1 MKIGFI
7 TDTNILT
14 KQLKNNKKDEDIR
27 LWSEKNFLDKMD
39 FFLNYIEDIEKLN
52 NQVTLVYLMPET
64 IIKELEC
71 QKIKAYNKAYKNF
84 KKTYDKLQYGFTA
97 QMPEKNIEQSDEGQK
112 SDSGFKDALIWKT
125 ILYSEEIDCF
135 DKIYFFFRR
144 QHI

>member
-97 QMPEKNIEQSDEGQK
+97 QMPEKNIEQIVKEEENTYLDRVY
-112 SDSGFKDALIWKT
+112 T
-125 ILYSEEIDCF
+125 I
-135 DKIYFFFRR
+135 
-144 QHI
+144 